1 MVNQHQDVAT
11 REVYQW
17 PLFHLDVVQHQL
29 GLQHLVLQLLL
40 LLLLLLLHLLCYTAG
55 PSFLKLPFSLHISAP
70 QFSLKPLLPL
80 MPSAS
85 SLTQV
90 ENAENARE
98 EACWALGVENTLVL
112 SNFSLR
118 GSSDHFQ

>member
-1 MVNQHQDVAT
+1 M
-11 REVYQW
+11 EEGGW
-17 PLFHLDVVQHQL
+17 VV
-29 GLQHLVLQLLL
+29 
-40 LLLLLLLHLLCYTAG
+40 
-55 PSFLKLPFSLHISAP
+55 SLWNDRH
-70 QFSLKPLLPL
+70 FF
-80 MPSAS
+80 
-85 SLTQV
+85 QV